1 MSQLKSGTDALLLH
15 PDNDTNP
22 DRRRSPADPTPGK
35 KDKTIKPNRT
45 LIALLAGAMLLSA
58 CRKDDTPPSE
68 QDATVQI
75 AVRDQ
80 KGAPVEGTPVMIF
93 DPAGY
98 EQFKQTRTAAPL
110 DIALT
115 RKGGEVGYRFSYER
129 WFTSGARTL
138 FFVVYVEEGGENY
151 RMWAESLTIAPA
163 QNGRVEIRIERDAE
177 PATSEEAHHGDD
189 LGARELNPGTGVRIV
204 A

>member
-1 MSQLKSGTDALLLH
+1 M
-15 PDNDTNP
+15 
-22 DRRRSPADPTPGK
+22 
-35 KDKTIKPNRT
+35 KPNRT

-129 WFTSGARTL
+129 WLTSGARTL
-138 FFVVYVEEGGENY
+138 FFVVYVEKGGENY

-163 QNGRVEIRIERDAE
+163 QNGRVEIRIERDAK

>member
-1 MSQLKSGTDALLLH
+1 M
-15 PDNDTNP
+15 
-22 DRRRSPADPTPGK
+22 
-35 KDKTIKPNRT
+35 KPNRT

-80 KGAPVEGTPVMIF
+80 KGAPVERTPVMIF

>member
-1 MSQLKSGTDALLLH
+1 M
-15 PDNDTNP
+15 
-22 DRRRSPADPTPGK
+22 
-35 KDKTIKPNRT
+35 KPNRT

-129 WFTSGARTL
+129 WLTSGARTL
-138 FFVVYVEEGGENY
+138 FFVVYRLCGGGW
-151 RMWAESLTIAPA
+151 RKLPDV
-163 QNGRVEIRIERDAE
+163 GRK
-177 PATSEEAHHGDD
+177 PHHRTGPKRP
-189 LGARELNPGTGVRIV
+189 GRNPD
-204 A
+204 